1 MNTIDRRKVAVGM
14 RLILYLGKG
23 GVGKTTTAAATAVRA
38 KELGYRTL
46 VVSTDVAHSL
56 ADALDVPLGPAPTQ
70 ISERL
75 WGQEVNVLDE
85 VRQHW
90 GELRTYLATLLRR
103 RGMDDVA
110 AEELAIIPGMEEVV
124 SLLHIRRQARDGN
137 FDVVVVDAA
146 PTGETVRL
154 LTMPDS
160 FQWYAARIMDWEP
173 NTLKA
178 ARPLVKALVPATD
191 VFASMERLSKGVEA
205 LRQTLTDPE
214 VSSYRLV
221 VNPERMVIKEAQ
233 RASTYLALFGYPI
246 DGVVLNRVIPPEVAE
261 GAFMKELSRIQ
272 QDYRQQVYNIFTPLP
287 VWESPYYARDLHGL
301 DDLSEIGNA
310 IFKDIDPVNVQF
322 RGTTQE
328 IIHEGDEYVMRLP
341 LPHVELGKVSLT
353 KRGDELFIEIG
364 NFRRDMILPMAL
376 AERPAHRAVFR
387 NGILEVRFGAVPTA
401 SAAVSEQQPTIQQ

>member
-1 MNTIDRRKVAVGM
+1 M

-23 GVGKTTTAAATAVRA
+23 GVGKTTTAAATAARA
-38 KELGYRTL
+38 TELGYRTL

-56 ADALDVPLGPAPTQ
+56 ADVLDSPLGPLPTQ
-70 ISERL
+70 MTDLL
-75 WGQEVNVLDE
+75 WGQEINVLDE

-124 SLLHIRRQARDGN
+124 SLLHIRRQARDGD

-154 LTMPDS
+154 LTMPDT
-160 FQWYAARIMDWEP
+160 FRWYAERIMDWEP

-191 VFASMERLSKGVEA
+191 VFASLERLSKGVDA
-205 LRQTLTDPE
+205 LRETLINPE

-233 RASTYLALFGYPI
+233 RASTYLSLFGYPI
-246 DGVVLNRVIPPEVAE
+246 DGVILNRVIPPESVE
-261 GAFMKELSRIQ
+261 GEFMKELARIQ
-272 QDYRQQVYNIFTPLP
+272 QEYRKQIYDVFTPLP
-287 VWESPYYARDLHGL
+287 IWESPYYARDIHGVK
-301 DDLSEIGNA
+301 DLVEIGNTL
-310 IFKDIDPVNVQF
+310 FKDVDPVKVQF
-322 RGTTQE
+322 HGTTQE
-328 IIHEGDEYVMRLP
+328 IIHEGDEYIMRLP

-364 NFRRDMILPMAL
+364 NFRRDMILPIAL
-376 AERPAHRAVFR
+376 AERPARRAVFR
-387 NGILEVRFGAVPTA
+387 KGVLEVRFGSPEPIQAVQETPT
-401 SAAVSEQQPTIQQ
+401 VTGC

>member
-1 MNTIDRRKVAVGM
+1 M

-38 KELGYRTL
+38 AEMGYRTL

-56 ADALDVPLGPAPTQ
+56 ADALDAPLGAMPTKLT
-70 ISERL
+70 ERL
-75 WGQEVNVLDE
+75 WGQEINVLDE

-90 GELRTYLATLLRR
+90 GQLRTYLSTLLRR
-103 RGMDDVA
+103 KGVDEVA

-124 SLLHIRRQARDGN
+124 SLLHIRRQARDGD

-154 LTMPDS
+154 LTMPET
-160 FQWYAARIMDWEP
+160 FQWYAARVMDWEP

-178 ARPLVKALVPATD
+178 ARPLVKALIPAADMFETL
-191 VFASMERLSKGVEA
+191 ERLTKGVEA
-205 LRQTLTDPE
+205 LRETLINPD

-233 RASTYLALFGYPI
+233 RAATYLALFGYPV
-246 DGVVLNRVIPPEVAE
+246 DGVVLNRVLPPEQAE
-261 GAFMKELSRIQ
+261 GAFLQEMARIQ
-272 QDYRQQVYNIFTPLP
+272 QIYRQQVYDIFTPLP
-287 VWESPYYARDLHGL
+287 IWESPYYARDLHGL
-301 DDLSEIGNA
+301 EDLSMVGRA
-310 IFKDIDPVNVQF
+310 IFKELDPVKVQF

-328 IIHEGDEYVMRLP
+328 IIRDGDEYVMRLP
-341 LPHVELGKVSLT
+341 LPHVEIGKVAMT

-364 NFRRDMILPMAL
+364 NFRRDMILPTTL
-376 AERPAHRAVFR
+376 AERPARRAVFR
-387 NGILEVRFGAVPTA
+387 GGVLEIRFGAPESPLSVTEPAA
-401 SAAVSEQQPTIQQ
+401 SSGA